1 MINKEIVDQVALPSV
16 HLLTYFF
23 CDRQIDLFETK
34 ESYISMNKHKKLV
47 EETRQIQKLPNYYS
61 QKYYYFLCYGMLL
74 HNLNYHPRS

>member
-1 MINKEIVDQVALPSV
+1 MINKKKGTGVPSV
-16 HLLTYFF
+16 LVTYFF

-61 QKYYYFLCYGMLL
+61 QKYYYFL
-74 HNLNYHPRS
+74 R